1 MNIET
6 RKEEH
11 QIINNLINEIKSL
24 DFKAGILMI
33 ITSLFTIFS
42 YKSIEIL
49 KDIKIKEMVYSDL
62 SIIYLVY
69 KICLITFISLNVL
82 ALLMFLISLLIS
94 ARHRNKNSLS
104 NYKNILKIN
113 TFNIDCEIDN
123 LIDNDEDLI
132 LQIKTKALIIKRK
145 NYWLGL
151 GIMMFV
157 LMFIVGIGLGVLSYM
172 NVVM

>member
-6 RKEEH
+6 RNEEH

-24 DFKAGILMI
+24 NFKAGILMI

-42 YKSIEIL
+42 YKAIDVL

-62 SIIYLVY
+62 PIIYLVY
-69 KICLITFISLNVL
+69 KIGLISFISLNVL
-82 ALLMFLISLLIS
+82 ALLMFLTSLLIS
-94 ARHRNKNSLS
+94 AGHRNKNSLS
-104 NYKNILKIN
+104 NYKNILRMN
-113 TFNIDCEIDN
+113 TFKIDCEIDN

-145 NYWLGL
+145 NYWLEL
-151 GIMMFV
+151 GIMIFV
-157 LMFIVGIGLGVLSYM
+157 LMFIVYIGLGVLSYY
-172 NVVM
+172 NHLI

>member
-6 RKEEH
+6 RNEEH

-24 DFKAGILMI
+24 DFKTGILLI

-42 YKSIEIL
+42 YKSIDVL
-49 KDIKIKEMVYSDL
+49 KDIKIKEMLYSDL
-62 SIIYLVY
+62 PIIYLVY

-82 ALLMFLISLLIS
+82 ALLMFLTSLLIS
-94 ARHRNKNSLS
+94 VRHKNKNSLS
-104 NYKNILKIN
+104 NYKNILRMN
-113 TFNIDCEIDN
+113 TFNIDCEIGN

-132 LQIKTKALIIKRK
+132 LQIKTKASIIKRK

-151 GIMMFV
+151 GIMMFI
-157 LMFIVGIGLGVLSYM
+157 LMFIVFIGLGVLSYM
-172 NVVM
+172 GVVR

>member
-42 YKSIEIL
+42 YKSIEVL
-49 KDIKIKEMVYSDL
+49 KEIKIKEMIYSDL

-94 ARHRNKNSLS
+94 AKHRNKNSLS
-104 NYKNILKIN
+104 NYKNILRMN
-113 TFNIDCEIDN
+113 TFNVDCEIGN

-145 NYWLGL
+145 NYWLDL
-151 GIMMFV
+151 GIMMVV
-157 LMFIVGIGLGVLSYM
+157 LMFIVFIGLGVLSYM